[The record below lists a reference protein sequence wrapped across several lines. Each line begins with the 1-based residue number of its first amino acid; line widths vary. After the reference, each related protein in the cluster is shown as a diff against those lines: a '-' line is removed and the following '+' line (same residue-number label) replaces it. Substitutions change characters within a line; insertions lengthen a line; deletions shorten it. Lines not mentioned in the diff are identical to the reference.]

1 MIVVFIMLSFKL
13 NAAQPLTLIM
23 THVAAV
29 GTLLLL
35 LLLLLLCGLS
45 DAAGCLH

>member
-1 MIVVFIMLSFKL
+1 MIVVFIMLPFKL

-29 GTLLLL
+29 GTLLL
-35 LLLLLLCGLS
+35 CGLS

>member
-1 MIVVFIMLSFKL
+1 MIVVFITLSFKL

-35 LLLLLLCGLS
+35 LLLLCGLS